1 MQQLPKV
8 VPGQRVVARPD
19 GKGRILLSVETVMGR
34 EFAASNELSGY
45 VLAARLQMD
54 ILGSLKLPASWY
66 QVWLKLVAAQDPTHK
81 AKVRG
86 YIPITQRLLQE
97 RCALSS
103 PSVSE
108 ATQWWSHI
116 GWMRTVRRGVVQ
128 LNPWL
133 TVAGTSE
140 EQKQWQA
147 DWIEGRGRDCL
158 IPSSEYPAQWRA
170 ERARIK
176 SEAKAVR
183 DSGLRA
189 QKVVPLARRP
199 KPTDTEAVS
208 A

>member
-1 MQQLPKV
+1 MQQLPKI

-19 GKGRILLSVETVMGR
+19 GRGGILLTVETVMGR
-34 EFAASNELSGY
+34 EFAASEELSGY

-54 ILGSLKLPASWY
+54 ILGSLKLPPSWY
-66 QVWLKLVAAQDPTHK
+66 QVWLKLVAAQDPTRK

-97 RCALSS
+97 RCVLSS

-108 ATQWWSHI
+108 ATQWWSHV
-116 GWMRTVRRGVVQ
+116 GWMRTARRGVVQ

-147 DWIEGRGRDCL
+147 DWIEAGGLDCL
-158 IPSSEYPAQWRA
+158 IPSPEYPAQWRA

-176 SEAKAVR
+176 FEAKAAR
-183 DSGLRA
+183 DAERRA

-199 KPTDTEAVS
+199 KPPGRKAAS